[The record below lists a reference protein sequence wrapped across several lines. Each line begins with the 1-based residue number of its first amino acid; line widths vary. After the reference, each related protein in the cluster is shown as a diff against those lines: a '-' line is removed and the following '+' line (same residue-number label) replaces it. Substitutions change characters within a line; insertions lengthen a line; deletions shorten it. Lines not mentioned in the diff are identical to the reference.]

1 MLHLLTDV
9 HMKLGLLLIPVLLGG
24 NAFAAETESD
34 IVFRYLAATQQQQSA
49 LRGASMEVDIDANVP
64 KLQKRGKLHALR
76 NISKLGTITYRM
88 LGFNGDNSVKKD
100 IIARYLAAEVQ
111 AQTGPSIAITPDN
124 YKFKYKGLRNEG
136 GQSIHLLAVS
146 PRTKQVGLFK
156 GEIWLDPQTCM
167 PLRESGRFVKSP
179 SVFLKRMDFTRVYEV
194 RNGVAIPQRLD
205 SQVDTRFFGP
215 VQLSINFTNF
225 AKDPDS
231 ETTSTASTIEAQN

>member
-1 MLHLLTDV
+1 MI
-9 HMKLGLLLIPVLLGG
+9 KFGLFLVPVLLGG
-24 NAFAAETESD
+24 SLMAAESESD
-34 IVFRYLAATQQQQSA
+34 IVVRYLAASQQQQSA
-49 LRGASMEVDIDANVP
+49 LRGASMEVEIDAHVP
-64 KLQKRGKLHALR
+64 KLQKWGKLHALR

-88 LGFNGDNSVKKD
+88 LGFNGDNTVKKD
-100 IIARYLAAEVQ
+100 VIARYLAAEVQ
-111 AQTGPSIAITPDN
+111 AQTGPSIAITPAN
-124 YKFKYKGLRNEG
+124 YKFKYKGRRVER
-136 GQSIHLLAVS
+136 GQPIYLLAVS

-194 RNGVAIPQRLD
+194 RNGISIPQRLE

-215 VQLSINFTNF
+215 VQLSIDFTHF

-231 ETTSTASTIEAQN
+231 EASAAASTIEAQN